1 MLSAPRSFSSLVS
14 TMIGQHPQIYGFPEL
29 HIMLRETVGA
39 ALEAS
44 RRRERYLGPPG
55 LLRSMAELMYGG
67 QTDENVLTAAN
78 WLEDHAHWRSK
89 DVIDL
94 VATRAEQVT
103 GRPFCLEK
111 SPIIAFNPIAL
122 ERIRQAWPDALYIH
136 LTRNPVTF
144 IRSLEEFI
152 DKTLT
157 RLTEEEKEVRRK
169 RALTAWPVTQRNLLD
184 FCASLAPGQS
194 IRIRGEDVLSD
205 AASVMRQVAE
215 WVGVRTD
222 DEAIGCMLR
231 PEESPYASL
240 GPANAA
246 FGNDT
251 KFILSPAFRPGKP
264 RTDGL
269 KEYIESGGRVSLS
282 PSRKEYLMYLAGC
295 LGYS

>member
-1 MLSAPRSFSSLVS
+1 MV
-14 TMIGQHPQIYGFPEL
+14 GQHPQIYGFPEL
-29 HIMLRETVGA
+29 HIILRETVGA
-39 ALEAS
+39 ALKS
-44 RRRERYLGPPG
+44 SGRRNQFLGPPG
-55 LLRSMAELMYGG
+55 LLRSMAELMFGG

-78 WLEDHAHWRSK
+78 WLEDRAHWRSK
-89 DVIDL
+89 DVIDYL
-94 VATRAEQVT
+94 TDRAEQVT

-111 SPIIAFNPIAL
+111 SPIIAFHPIAL

-136 LTRNPVTF
+136 LTRNPVAF
-144 IRSLEEFI
+144 VRSLEEFI

-157 RLTEEEKEVRRK
+157 RLTEEERAVRRE
-169 RALTAWPVTQRNLLD
+169 RALSAWPVTQRNLLD

-205 AASVMRQVAE
+205 APSVMRQVAE

-222 DEAIGCMLR
+222 DEAIACMMR
-231 PEESPYASL
+231 PEESPYACL
-240 GPANAA
+240 GPANAS

-251 KFILSPAFRPGKP
+251 KFISSPAFRPGKP

-269 KEYIESGGRVSLS
+269 REYLENRDREPLE
-282 PSRKEYLMYLAGC
+282 PARKEYLMYLAGC